1 MVNKYNWKRFW
12 RSRDGL
18 IDLSDDGF
26 LRDPE
31 TEFFKYVKSD
41 VVSFEEIADKPC
53 LILLGE
59 PGIGKSIAL
68 SDEFNILSKQNHK
81 CFYKDL
87 GLYGNENRLISEI
100 FKSPEFEEW
109 DRGNYTLNL
118 FLDSLDECKIR
129 IEQVGLIFKDE
140 FVKIKDK
147 LNRLHLRI
155 ASRTVD
161 FPGTLENALP
171 TLWGEDNIGIYEMAP
186 LRKKDVK
193 EAARANSIDPEQ
205 FIQSL
210 IEKEIIPLAI
220 KPVTLYFIIK
230 IYKEKSA
237 LPASKLG
244 LYQRGCKKLCEESNL
259 SRRERSNAVNV
270 LTTDQKYEI
279 AGKIAAVSIFCKKP
293 VIYIGTE
300 QPLTSDEI
308 SISEILRTDKS
319 LSELTIREVLNTGL
333 FSGRGTEKFGFA
345 HQTYAEYLA
354 ASFINTCEANFSEI
368 LKLFIHPY
376 SNNHKIIPQLS
387 ETAAWFA
394 VHNKTFFDI
403 LIKNNPEV
411 LLRSDLSGAAHT
423 YLQLIIEN
431 LLRKAESVKIKD
443 SSIDSYYRKL
453 KYPDLHIQLRP
464 FLEDKNRHFLAR
476 RIAIDIIEACNEKRS
491 LTELTSIVFDTEDA
505 FQIRKNAAYAI
516 AKIGDTESKLLL
528 KHFIINQE
536 DDPNDELKG
545 CALKSLWPDH
555 LSMEELFE
563 NLTLPRNSNPIGAY
577 SMFLYHLKDTVEH
590 IPPCEL
596 IYALNWIQLVY
607 WEDFSFRE
615 IKDSI
620 MIRAWIHLL
629 EIPELIRPFAKA
641 LYTLLSRYHGI
652 SSDKDK
658 DFNATIIAE
667 EDKRHEVTK
676 AIIPLFIQKEG
687 NIHLLFSIVP
697 LVVEDDLPWLFNQ
710 CQGINDENEKKLWC
724 QLIGYLCRGLS
735 HKYLDTI
742 IKAKSS
748 DSDISEA
755 LSFLDPIVINSPKYR
770 KVKAEY
776 LKYERLMN
784 KLNSRQDKPLL
795 KPSPVERVIRLLN
808 KFDNGEKNAWWQLN
822 REMTLKPNSTHY
834 HVEDEFE
841 SDIRKLPVWQ
851 QADIALQ
858 TRLLSAAKKYILS
871 HPDLDSSWIGD
882 TLNRIYMA
890 GYRAFVL
897 VMNLDPKFISSLN
910 QTVWKTWA
918 PIFIAYPLNIDE
930 NNEPHVYLMKK
941 AYENASNEILHVFGR
956 MVDKDNEERDHIFL
970 KQRLLNCWDE
980 KLASF
985 IFEKTQASHIKY
997 KSKESLFDSLFE
1009 HNYSPAVEFA
1019 KGFVKKPIP
1028 TEGDVYKLYVYLTT
1042 CLIICCPEDAGKLI
1056 FPKIDENEKFGHD
1069 LIKKISEEREYR
1081 HGNISV
1087 FAGRIPEEDIARL
1100 YVWVEK
1106 RYTSKD
1112 DPIHHEAYSPGDRDN
1127 IAEFRNG
1134 LIRNLTDRGTFEAC
1148 EQLEYI
1154 YQQFTENDW
1163 LKWTMIDARENAL
1176 RNTWVP
1182 VTPEQLLS
1190 LFNKSALYIVRNED
1204 DLQEVVIDWFRKFQ
1218 GELQGETYAAPDLWN
1233 THKPV
1238 QPKGEN
1244 NFSDYVK
1251 RNLQRDIKNIG
1262 IAALRE
1268 AEVRPGEETDIYVTT
1283 FISGE
1288 LLGQKQKIVIIIESK
1303 GCWHTEVLTAME
1315 TQLVNR
1321 YLKDNQCRH
1330 GIYLVGWFGCTQCH
1344 KANCKTKICKKGSID
1359 DLRKQLVKQAINLS
1373 TRGLKIK
1380 SLVANAA
1387 LR

>member
-12 RSRDGL
+12 CPREGTINL
-18 IDLSDDGF
+18 LDDGF
-26 LRDPE
+26 LYDPE
-31 TEFFKYVKSD
+31 TEYFKYVKSD
-41 VVSFEEIADKPC
+41 VVSFEEISAKPC

-68 SDEFNILSKQNHK
+68 SDEFKVLSGQNYK
-81 CFYKDL
+81 CFYKNL
-87 GLYGNENRLISEI
+87 GLYGNETRLISEI

-109 DRGNYTLNL
+109 DNGNHTLYL

-129 IEQVGLIFKDE
+129 IEQVGLIFKEE
-140 FVKIKDK
+140 FEKVKKK
-147 LNRLHLRI
+147 LNRLYLRMT
-155 ASRTVD
+155 SRTVD
-161 FPGTLENALP
+161 FPSTLENALP
-171 TLWGEDNIGIYEMAP
+171 ILWGKDNVGIYEMAP

-193 EAARANSIDPEQ
+193 EAANANLINPEQ
-205 FIQSL
+205 LIQSL
-210 IEKEIIPLAI
+210 IEKEIVPLAI
-220 KPVTLYFIIK
+220 KPITLDFIIK
-230 IYKEKSA
+230 MYKEKNA
-237 LPASKLG
+237 LPASKLE
-244 LYQRGCKKLCEESNL
+244 LYRIGCKKLCEESNL

-279 AGKIAAVSIFCKKP
+279 VGKIAAINIFCKKP
-293 VIYIGTE
+293 IVYMGTE
-300 QPLTSDEI
+300 QSLTGDEI
-308 SISEILRTDKS
+308 SISEILRTDES
-319 LSELTIREVLNTGL
+319 LNELTIREVLDTGL
-333 FSGRGTEKFGFA
+333 FSGRDAEKFGFA

-354 ASFINTCEANFSEI
+354 ASFINTSEVKFSEI
-368 LKLFIHPY
+368 LKLFIHSY
-376 SNNHKIIPQLS
+376 SNNLKIIPQLS

-403 LIKNNPEV
+403 LMKNNPEV
-411 LLRSDLSGAAHT
+411 LLRSDLSGADHT
-423 YLQLIIEN
+423 YLRLIVEN
-431 LLRKAESVKIKD
+431 ILRKAESVEIKD
-443 SSIDSYYRKL
+443 SSIDSYYHKL
-453 KYPDLHIQLRP
+453 KHPDLHIQLKP
-464 FLEDKNRHFLAR
+464 FLEDKNKYFLAR

-491 LTELTSIVFDTEDA
+491 LHELISIVFDKEDA

-516 AKIGDTESKLLL
+516 ARIGDAESKLKL
-528 KHFIINQE
+528 KHFVINQE
-536 DDPNDELKG
+536 DDPDDELKG
-545 CALKSLWPDH
+545 CALKALWPDY
-555 LSMEELFE
+555 LSVKELFE
-563 NLTLPRNSNPIGAY
+563 NLTLPRNDHLVGAY
-577 SMFLYHLKDTVEH
+577 STFLYYLRDTIDN

-596 IYALNWIQLVY
+596 VFALNWIQSGY

-620 MIRAWIHLL
+620 MIHAWMHLL
-629 EIPELIRPFAKA
+629 EIPKLIGPFAKA
-641 LYTLLSRYHGI
+641 LYPILSRYHGI

-658 DFNATIIAE
+658 DFNAAIIGE
-667 EDKRHEVTK
+667 EEKRHEVIK
-676 AIIPLFIQKEG
+676 AIMPLFIQKKG
-687 NIHLLFSIVP
+687 NIHLLFSRVP
-697 LVVEDDLPWLFNQ
+697 LVVEDDLPWLCNQ
-710 CQGINDENEKKLWC
+710 CQGISDENEKKLWC

-742 IKAKSS
+742 IEAKSS
-748 DSDISEA
+748 DSDISEVLA
-755 LSFLDPIVINSPKYR
+755 FLDPIVINSPEGR

-776 LKYERLMN
+776 LKNERWIRRFN
-784 KLNSRQDKPLL
+784 NRRDKPLL
-795 KPSPVERVIRLLN
+795 KPSPVERVIKLLN
-808 KFDNGEKNAWWQLN
+808 KFEEGRKNAWWQLN
-822 REMTLKPNSTHY
+822 LEMTLEPNSQY
-834 HVEDEFE
+834 YGDEFE
-841 SDIRKLPVWQ
+841 SDIRNLPVWKQ
-851 QADIALQ
+851 VDSNLQ
-858 TRLLSAAKKYILS
+858 IRLLNAAKEYIQRP
-871 HPDLDSSWIGD
+871 PDLDTSWIGTN
-882 TLNRIYMA
+882 TLNRPYMA

-897 VMNLDPKFISSLN
+897 IMNLDPKFISSLN

-918 PIFIAYPLNIDE
+918 PIFIAYPLNSDE
-930 NNEPHVYLMKK
+930 NDEPHTSLMKK
-941 AYENASNEILHVFGR
+941 AYENASDEILHVFSQI
-956 MVDKDNEERDHIFL
+956 VDRDNEKHDHVFL

-980 KLASF
+980 KLACF

-1009 HNYSPAVEFA
+1009 RNYFPAIEFA

-1028 TEGDVYKLYVYLTT
+1028 AEGDMYNLYVYLTV
-1042 CLIICCPEDAGKLI
+1042 CLIICCPEDASKLI

-1100 YVWVEK
+1100 YIWIEK
-1106 RYTSKD
+1106 RYPQKD
-1112 DPIHHEAYSPGDRDN
+1112 DPIHHGAYSPGDKDN

-1148 EQLEYI
+1148 EQLGYI
-1154 YQQFTENDW
+1154 YQQFPENDW

-1182 VTPEQLLS
+1182 ITPEQLLS
-1190 LFNKSALYIVRNED
+1190 LFNKIALYIVRNED
-1204 DLQEVVIDWFRKFQ
+1204 DLQEVVIDWFRTFQ
-1218 GELQGETYAAPDLWN
+1218 EELQGETYAAPDLWN
-1233 THKPV
+1233 TNKPV

-1268 AEVRPGEETDIYVTT
+1268 AEVRPGEETDIYVTA

-1303 GCWHTEVLTAME
+1303 GCWHPKVLTAME

-1330 GIYLVGWFGCTQCH
+1330 GIYLVGWFGCSQC
-1344 KANCKTKICKKGSID
+1344 KYSNCKTKICKKGSID
-1359 DLRKQLVKQAINLS
+1359 DLRKQLDEQAINLS
-1373 TRGLKIK
+1373 ISGLKIK
-1380 SLVANAA
+1380 SLVVNAA